1 MMISQDVENFTFM
14 SDFEWL
20 FLFQNF
26 FQRYKVKMLSFNF
39 LIYNVLI
46 FFRLKDNHRL
56 FVSQLLL

>member
-26 FQRYKVKMLSFNF
+26 CQRYKVKMLPFKF

-46 FFRLKDNHRL
+46 FFSFKR
-56 FVSQLLL
+56 